1 MIGII
6 VCGHGRFASGISS
19 ALELIAGKQEHFV
32 AVDFD
37 GRGDVKAL
45 LQQAVDHLAC
55 ERIVFFTDIL
65 GGAPFRNASLIAQ
78 ERGQCEVVAG
88 VTAQMLIEACLERDD
103 YDDLAASVV
112 ELIENTRM
120 GVTSLS
126 LQLAGKKPA
135 ASSSDGGI

>member
-6 VCGHGRFASGISS
+6 VCGHGRFASGLGS
-19 ALELIAGKQEHFV
+19 ALELIAGNQTDFV

-45 LQQAVDHLAC
+45 LNQAVDALAC
-55 ERIVFFTDIL
+55 ERILFFTDIL
-65 GGAPFRNASLIAQ
+65 GGAPFRKASLIAQ
-78 ERGQCEVVAG
+78 ERGQCEVIAG

-103 YDDLAASVV
+103 YDDLTASVA
-112 ELIENTRM
+112 ELVENTRM

-126 LQLAGKKPA
+126 LQLAGKKA
-135 ASSSDGGI
+135 ATSSSDGGI